1 MNPTRLPK
9 ENSNHHDRYER
20 GYLREQEHW
29 QRERID
35 LDEREEELNRL
46 VSRLA
51 IVGLALVAGVA
62 LVLSLMGGA
71 Q

>member
-1 MNPTRLPK
+1 MSPTRLPR
-9 ENSNHHDRYER
+9 ENSNHHDRY
-20 GYLREQEHW
+20 Q
-29 QRERID
+29 RID
-35 LDEREEELNRL
+35 LDKQEEELNRL

-51 IVGLALVAGVA
+51 LVGLALVAGVA